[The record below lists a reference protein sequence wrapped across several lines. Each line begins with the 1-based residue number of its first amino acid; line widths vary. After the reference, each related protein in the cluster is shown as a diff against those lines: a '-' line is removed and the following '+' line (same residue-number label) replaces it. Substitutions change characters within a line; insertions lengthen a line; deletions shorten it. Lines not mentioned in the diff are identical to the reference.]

1 MGCYLT
7 RPSIKLTGT
16 HLNCTMYMIGWIEP
30 LRVHVKCLALQELNT
45 MSLAGSHFNI
55 HLGDER
61 YCESKMSCPRTQHK
75 HSQPVL
81 ELALFFLSNKLRLL
95 NPEAS
100 ASTMRPLHGLK
111 ESLWLWH
118 LHSHHGCFIG
128 ESLFTLFASLTCAY
142 RYLMML
148 IKEKLWILKGHN
160 SFSYLWKFDPNT
172 QNGFGEILF

>member
-1 MGCYLT
+1 
-7 RPSIKLTGT
+7 
-16 HLNCTMYMIGWIEP
+16 MIGWIEP

-61 YCESKMSCPRTQHK
+61 YCESKVSCPRTQHK
-75 HSQPVL
+75 HSKPVL
-81 ELALFFLSNKLRLL
+81 ELALLF
-95 NPEAS
+95 PEAS

-128 ESLFTLFASLTCAY
+128 ESLFTLCASLTYAY
-142 RYLMML
+142 HYLMML

-160 SFSYLWKFDPNT
+160 SFSYLWKFEPNT
-172 QNGFGEILF
+172 RNGFGEILF

>member
-7 RPSIKLTGT
+7 WPSIKLTGT

-61 YCESKMSCPRTQHK
+61 YCESKVSCPRTQHK

-81 ELALFFLSNKLRLL
+81 ELALLF
-95 NPEAS
+95 PEVS

-118 LHSHHGCFIG
+118 LHSHHGCFTQSCTMYWDYCFFKLPIFPI
-128 ESLFTLFASLTCAY
+128 SLIFFITFHTVLFLCMYSNC
-142 RYLMML
+142 
-148 IKEKLWILKGHN
+148 I
-160 SFSYLWKFDPNT
+160 FS
-172 QNGFGEILF
+172 IIM